1 MKILIKNARIFDK
14 HSSFNNETRD
24 LLIEN
29 GFIQKV
35 AKDITD
41 KEAICIESNNLC
53 QLGIYS

>member
-1 MKILIKNARIFDK
+1 MKILIKNAKIFDRN
-14 HSSFNNETRD
+14 SSFNNETRD

-41 KEAICIESNNLC
+41 K
-53 QLGIYS
+53 